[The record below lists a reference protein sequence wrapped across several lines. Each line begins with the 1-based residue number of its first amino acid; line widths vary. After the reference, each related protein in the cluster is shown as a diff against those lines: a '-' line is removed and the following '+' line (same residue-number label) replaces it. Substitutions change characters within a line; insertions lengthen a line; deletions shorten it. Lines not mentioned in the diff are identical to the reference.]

1 MSNPLMF
8 AIDLSEIN
16 DFQLESLRR
25 SIKRSKAAH
34 FTDLIIRI
42 NGQDERIEADWLKHF
57 VEMSEE
63 DKAKADLVTYGTV
76 VIAIKDGEASHIP
89 FTDIYKGKAE
99 MSDTL
104 QAVIDA
110 LPEFRRQDDYLLAH
124 GASLMSE
131 DSHEIIHIDTM
142 NRIVAA
148 STERLERECAE
159 LRKKLED
166 VGARCVELHHAVV
179 WALGAGEIFR
189 PQGEREGKYWWRN
202 ELADRARLVW
212 SEDGYRYVQKEPPL

>member
-1 MSNPLMF
+1 
-8 AIDLSEIN
+8 
-16 DFQLESLRR
+16 
-25 SIKRSKAAH
+25 
-34 FTDLIIRI
+34 
-42 NGQDERIEADWLKHF
+42 
-57 VEMSEE
+57 
-63 DKAKADLVTYGTV
+63 
-76 VIAIKDGEASHIP
+76 
-89 FTDIYKGKAE
+89 

-159 LRKKLED
+159 LRKQCSLLREQRDAWKTEAEHQYGLLRAEILD
-166 VGARCVELHHAVV
+166 ELDYPVTGALDTYA
-179 WALGAGEIFR
+179 A
-189 PQGEREGKYWWRN
+189 GKYSV
-202 ELADRARLVW
+202 LKA
-212 SEDGYRYVQKEPPL
+212 EPPL